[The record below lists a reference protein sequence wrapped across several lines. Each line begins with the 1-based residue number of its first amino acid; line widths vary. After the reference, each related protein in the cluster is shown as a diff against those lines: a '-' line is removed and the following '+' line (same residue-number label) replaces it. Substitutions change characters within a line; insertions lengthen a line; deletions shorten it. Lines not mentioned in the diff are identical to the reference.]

1 MRIRNR
7 LLLLLSL
14 FGIAVLIN
22 ILALFFLARSVFSS
36 LDIIERV
43 RVRQLIAV
51 EMAEKL
57 RNAEA
62 ALYRY
67 QIEGERGFATQFQ
80 NQIQGFGDSVR
91 FYQTLEENKI
101 FSPKL
106 LQTQRDVKIIG
117 DDLIRLHDSQTG
129 DVQAMIRTQT
139 QLANLLVAQIK
150 AKRPNDSEYQT
161 AADGINESARGMLLT
176 VTAYLTT
183 PDEATRGQFT
193 DAAVQFQTHFNKFK
207 ELANTSEEQNWVTQI
222 AALGLRL
229 QNLGSQLIS
238 GRDQQQAL
246 FARFSAANFE
256 ASQQVIVGQIQPL
269 EAQKLSEAQDSL
281 SAAVMA
287 ATVISLWVPLVIT
300 FLAGVIV
307 LRLARNMDQN
317 ILALLRGADRVASG
331 DLQQAVRMKSNDEL
345 QRLAS
350 AFNNMMTDLEIR
362 EQRLRALMQ
371 KMSQIQD
378 EERRLVGLDLHDGLT
393 QLVISANMY

>member
-1 MRIRNR
+1 M
-7 LLLLLSL
+7 
-14 FGIAVLIN
+14 IA
-22 ILALFFLARSVFSS
+22 
-36 LDIIERV
+36 
-43 RVRQLIAV
+43 
-51 EMAEKL
+51 
-57 RNAEA
+57 
-62 ALYRY
+62 
-67 QIEGERGFATQFQ
+67 
-80 NQIQGFGDSVR
+80 
-91 FYQTLEENKI
+91 
-101 FSPKL
+101 
-106 LQTQRDVKIIG
+106 
-117 DDLIRLHDSQTG
+117 
-129 DVQAMIRTQT
+129 
-139 QLANLLVAQIK
+139 
-150 AKRPNDSEYQT
+150 
-161 AADGINESARGMLLT
+161 
-176 VTAYLTT
+176 
-183 PDEATRGQFT
+183 
-193 DAAVQFQTHFNKFK
+193 
-207 ELANTSEEQNWVTQI
+207 
-222 AALGLRL
+222 
-229 QNLGSQLIS
+229 
-238 GRDQQQAL
+238 
-246 FARFSAANFE
+246 
-256 ASQQVIVGQIQPL
+256 GQIQPL